1 LNHVVDYSAPGAK
14 DVEMI
19 DRGLAGSGFRT
30 RAVHGGVAPDPTT
43 KAIAPAIQ
51 PAVNFAAAFGE
62 IGLSAAASG
71 GGEFVYSREGHPN
84 GRQLE
89 RRLALLEGGE
99 DALVFGSGMAAVS
112 ALCLQLLDAGDHVVV
127 GDVSYAGSAELLR
140 DLLPAKGI
148 DVSVADF
155 SAPDEVRAAL
165 RPRTRLVFGE
175 TPCNPTT
182 KLFDVAAVAD
192 LAHGAGA
199 LLAVDATFATPA
211 AFLPLDLGADLVV
224 HSLSKFIGGHGD
236 ALGGAIVGRADVID
250 RLRNDLAIRLGG
262 VLSPFDAWLI
272 LRGSETLD
280 LRVRAASETASK
292 VAEFLEGHPF
302 VTRVLYPGLPSHPQ
316 YALAQAQ
323 LRLPGGM
330 LAFGVPDPGA
340 FGRALAERGRLV
352 TFATSLGLTR
362 TVVLYCD
369 TGDLQRTTYRFDAE
383 HLARYRAWAGDG
395 VFRLSPGLE
404 DPTDLLAEM
413 EELLALAATLAT

>member
-1 LNHVVDYSAPGAK
+1 MSD
-14 DVEMI
+14 D
-19 DRGLAGSGFRT
+19 GLARSGFRT
-30 RAVHGGVAPDPTT
+30 RSVHGGVAPDLATR
-43 KAIAPAIQ
+43 AIAPAIQ
-51 PAVNFAAAFGE
+51 PAVNFASAFGE

-71 GGEFVYSREGHPN
+71 GGGEDFVYSREGHPN

-112 ALCLQLLDAGDHVVV
+112 ALCLQLLDAGDHAVV
-127 GDVSYAGSAELLR
+127 GDVSYAGSAEMLR

-148 DVSVADF
+148 GVSVADF
-155 SAPDEVRAAL
+155 SAPEEVQAAL

-175 TPCNPTT
+175 APCNPTT
-182 KLFDVAAVAD
+182 KLFDVAAVAGV
-192 LAHGAGA
+192 AHAAGA
-199 LLAVDATFATPA
+199 VLAVDATFATPA
-211 AFLPLDLGADLVV
+211 ALLPLGLGADLVV

-236 ALGGAIVGRADVID
+236 ALGGAVVGRADLVG

-280 LRVRAASETASK
+280 LRVRAASETA
-292 VAEFLEGHPF
+292 ARLAGYLENHPF

-316 YALAQAQ
+316 HALAVAQ
-323 LRLPGGM
+323 MRLPGAM
-330 LAFGVPDPGA
+330 LAFAVPDPAA
-340 FGRALAERGRLV
+340 FGRALADRGRLI
-352 TFATSLGLTR
+352 TYATSLGLTR

-369 TGDLQRTTYRFDAE
+369 TADLQRTTYRFGDE

-395 VFRLSPGLE
+395 LFRLSPGLE
-404 DPTDLLAEM
+404 DADDLLAELDGVLARAA
-413 EELLALAATLAT
+413 ELAG

>member
-1 LNHVVDYSAPGAK
+1 MTD
-14 DVEMI
+14 D
-19 DRGLAGSGFRT
+19 GLAGSGFRT
-30 RAVHGGVAPDPTT
+30 RAVHGGVGPDPAT

-99 DALVFGSGMAAVS
+99 DALVFGSGMAAIS

-140 DLLPAKGI
+140 DMLPAKGVA
-148 DVSVADF
+148 VSIADLA
-155 SAPDEVRAAL
+155 APDEVRAAL

-175 TPCNPTT
+175 APCNPTT
-182 KLFDVAAVAD
+182 KLFDVAAVA
-192 LAHGAGA
+192 GITREAGA

-211 AFLPLDLGADLVV
+211 ALLPLELGADLVV

-236 ALGGAIVGRADVID
+236 ALGGAVVGRADVID

-280 LRVRAASETASK
+280 LRVRAASNTASK
-292 VAEFLEGHPF
+292 LAGYLETHPF

-316 YALAQAQ
+316 HALAQAQ
-323 LRLPGGM
+323 MRLPGAM
-330 LAFGVPDPGA
+330 LAFAAADPRA
-340 FGRALAERGRLV
+340 FGRALTERGRLI
-352 TFATSLGLTR
+352 TYATSLGLTR
-362 TVVLYCD
+362 TVILYCD
-369 TGDLQRTTYRFDAE
+369 TADLQRTTYRFDAE
-383 HLARYRAWAGDG
+383 HFARYRAWAGDG

-404 DPTDLLAEM
+404 DPADLIGELDAVLDLAT
-413 EELLALAATLAT
+413 ALAD